1 MTSMMVAGLVALL
14 ALGPASTG
22 HAEGNATTVFACSIG
37 NKMVSVTRGDGRL
50 TYHYGTGIKDE
61 MSIVGTPASANVFQ
75 LTQRFAGM
83 AYQIRFRNGE
93 YSYIVYTS
101 EGSGRVGAAAWSG
114 LVVMQGTTQISDR
127 PCARYTE
134 FAVPLDS
141 LEIPQDTDAYSAM

>member
-1 MTSMMVAGLVALL
+1 MTSMIVPGLVALI
-14 ALGPASTG
+14 ALGAASTG
-22 HAEGNATTVFACSIG
+22 HADGKSTTVFTCSIG
-37 NKMVSVTRGDGRL
+37 KKTVSVTGDHGRL
-50 TYHYGTGIKDE
+50 TYQYGTGIHDE

-83 AYQIRFRNGE
+83 AYQLRFKNGA

-101 EGSGRVGAAAWSG
+101 EGSGRVGAAARSG
-114 LVVMQGTTQISDR
+114 LVILQGTTQISDR

-134 FAVPLDS
+134 FAVPLDT